1 MIPEKQ
7 QWGWRCL
14 PVNVKVFF
22 SYPLKSIFLRHV
34 GSPGSFSKDTDSASE
49 FRWQWSCGGVGTLG
63 QCRQELRVRSWLCW
77 ATLDRSWASGF
88 SLLVC
93 EIGGHNTLHHRT
105 AVKNSSKWDT
115 IWKRTLEI
123 TELPK
128 CQVAVA
134 PPTFSLFELRVIQSA
149 EVPGPKMLCLIWFSD
164 IFQDSVKS
172 PHWHKPS

>member
-1 MIPEKQ
+1 MWKCFFLICSRAFSFVM
-7 QWGWRCL
+7 WGRL
-14 PVNVKVFF
+14 AFFQRTQIVLVN
-22 SYPLKSIFLRHV
+22 SDDSEV
-34 GSPGSFSKDTDSASE
+34 G
-49 FRWQWSCGGVGTLG
+49 GGVGTLG

-93 EIGGHNTLHHRT
+93 EIGGHNTLHRRT

-134 PPTFSLFELRVIQSA
+134 PPTFSLFELRGIQST

>member
-1 MIPEKQ
+1 MWKCFFLIRSRAFFFVM
-7 QWGWRCL
+7 WGHLAFFQRTQL
-14 PVNVKVFF
+14 VLVNSDDSEVV
-22 SYPLKSIFLRHV
+22 V
-34 GSPGSFSKDTDSASE
+34 GG
-49 FRWQWSCGGVGTLG
+49 GTLG

-128 CQVAVA
+128 CQVAVV